1 MLRYSWMWIINEGI
15 LTMDLKKRFK
25 LYKAKKNWLLAGITT
40 LGVLFG
46 STVLASAATPTS
58 STTDATTMSQTI
70 QAVAPQSSTENAQSV
85 AAQPVANNGQPASEV
100 KTASSTPTQV
110 TPKVNGTESYEQGHW
125 YLKNSAGQPLNG
137 WQNLSDNRLA
147 YYSPETNWMQYGEQ
161 NIDGKWYFFDQIN
174 GDVKTGWYQL
184 PDGRRVYYDVQKGDH
199 AVSGQGML
207 HGMQTVADGTYYY
220 FNPGYGTQES
230 GLKQENGQTYYF
242 APAQVR
248 SAEANLGGHWYYFKA
263 DGAMAT
269 GFTQLKDGRT
279 VYYNPKGWMQYGEQN
294 IDGKWY
300 FFDKVD
306 GHMAKE
312 WFTLPDGRLVYYQV
326 DANGAGQ
333 GMLHGLSEING
344 QKYYFDPGMGTRRT
358 GLQVV
363 NGKTYYFNPAMV
375 QTAEVNFG
383 GHWYYF
389 KADGTMAT
397 GFIQLKDG
405 RTVYYN
411 PKGWMQYG
419 EQNIDGKWYFFNQR
433 DGHMAIGWQ
442 TLPDGR
448 KVYYDV
454 DTKGQGR
461 GMLHGYN
468 LIGGVLYNFDPV
480 YGTLIGK
487 VTNDLFYDAT
497 TGQLQYYNADGKLV
511 KDQAVKLGNQTYQAD
526 AQGNLQITGDGEHAI
541 NGHWYLYD
549 AKNGKFKTSWQTL
562 ADGRTVYYGP
572 QAYMLYGHQTI
583 DGHGYFFNRV
593 NGNLTKGWLQDGH
606 DWYYYNP
613 NNGQAQTGTATIN
626 GVTYRFDNSGKQIL
640 NYAIDYRYAL
650 NAGEGDEDT
659 AANNYIVLHEV
670 GTESGGA
677 ANANYFKQDWEKVE
691 AYTTFVVG
699 DGGRVYQVGRPGQV
713 SWGAGRVANHNA
725 PVQIELGRTYNASQ
739 FWQDYTAYVRLAR
752 DMAGKFGIP
761 LTLDAGGAGTRGIKS
776 HNWVSH
782 NIWGD
787 HVDPYGYLARFGVTQ
802 AKLAH
807 DLQYGI

>member
-1 MLRYSWMWIINEGI
+1 
-15 LTMDLKKRFK
+15 MDLKKRFK

-58 STTDATTMSQTI
+58 STTEATTVLQTP
-70 QAVAPQSSTENAQSV
+70 QTVAPQSSTENAQSV
-85 AAQPVANNGQPASEV
+85 ATQTAANNGQPASEV
-100 KTASSTPTQV
+100 KAASSTPTQV

-161 NIDGKWYFFDQIN
+161 NIDGKWYFFDQVN

-207 HGMQTVADGTYYY
+207 HGMQTVADDTYYYY
-220 FNPGYGTQES
+220 FNPGYGTKES
-230 GLKQENGQTYYF
+230 GLKQVNGQTYYF

-248 SAEANLGGHWYYFKA
+248 SAEVNLGGHWYYFKA

-294 IDGKWY
+294 INGKWY

-306 GHMAKE
+306 GHMAKN

-433 DGHMAIGWQ
+433 DGHMAMGWQ

-454 DTKGQGR
+454 DANGQGR

-468 LIGGVLYNFDPV
+468 LMGGVLYNFDPV

-593 NGNLTKGWLQDGH
+593 NGDLTKGWLQDGH

>member
-1 MLRYSWMWIINEGI
+1 
-15 LTMDLKKRFK
+15 MDLKKRFK

-58 STTDATTMSQTI
+58 STTEATTVLQTP
-70 QAVAPQSSTENAQSV
+70 QTVAPQSSTENAQSV
-85 AAQPVANNGQPASEV
+85 ATQTAANNGQPASEV
-100 KTASSTPTQV
+100 KAASSTPTQV

-161 NIDGKWYFFDQIN
+161 NIDGKWYFFDQVN

-207 HGMQTVADGTYYY
+207 HGMQTVADDTYYYY

-230 GLKQENGQTYYF
+230 GLKQVNGQTYYF

-248 SAEANLGGHWYYFKA
+248 SAEVNLGGHWYYFKA

-294 IDGKWY
+294 INGKWY

-306 GHMAKE
+306 GHMAKN

-344 QKYYFDPGMGTRRT
+344 QKYHFDPGMGTRRT

-433 DGHMAIGWQ
+433 DGHMAMGWQ

-454 DTKGQGR
+454 DANGQGR

-468 LIGGVLYNFDPV
+468 LMGGVLYNFDPV

-549 AKNGKFKTSWQTL
+549 AKNGKLKTSWQTL
-562 ADGRTVYYGP
+562 VDGRTVYYGP

-593 NGNLTKGWLQDGH
+593 NGDLTKGWLQDGH

>member
-1 MLRYSWMWIINEGI
+1 
-15 LTMDLKKRFK
+15 MDLKKRFK

-58 STTDATTMSQTI
+58 STTEATTVLQTP
-70 QAVAPQSSTENAQSV
+70 QTVAPQSSTENAQSV
-85 AAQPVANNGQPASEV
+85 ATQTAANNGQPASEV
-100 KTASSTPTQV
+100 KAASSTPTQV

-161 NIDGKWYFFDQIN
+161 NIDGKWYFFDQVN

-207 HGMQTVADGTYYY
+207 HGMQTVADDTYYYY
-220 FNPGYGTQES
+220 FNPGYGTKES
-230 GLKQENGQTYYF
+230 GLKQVNGQTYYF

-248 SAEANLGGHWYYFKA
+248 SAEVNLGGHWYYFKA

-294 IDGKWY
+294 INGKWY

-306 GHMAKE
+306 GHMAKN

-433 DGHMAIGWQ
+433 DGHMAMGWQ

-454 DTKGQGR
+454 DANGQGR

-468 LIGGVLYNFDPV
+468 LMGGVLYNFDPV

-549 AKNGKFKTSWQTL
+549 AKNGKLKTSWQTL

-593 NGNLTKGWLQDGH
+593 NGDLTKGWLQDGH

>member
-1 MLRYSWMWIINEGI
+1 
-15 LTMDLKKRFK
+15 MDLKKRFK

-58 STTDATTMSQTI
+58 STTEATTVLQTP
-70 QAVAPQSSTENAQSV
+70 QTVAPQSSTENAQSV
-85 AAQPVANNGQPASEV
+85 ATQTAANNGQPASEV
-100 KTASSTPTQV
+100 KAASSTPTQV

-161 NIDGKWYFFDQIN
+161 NIDGKWYFFDQVN

-207 HGMQTVADGTYYY
+207 HGMQTVADDTYYYY

-230 GLKQENGQTYYF
+230 GLKQVNGQTYYF

-248 SAEANLGGHWYYFKA
+248 SAEVNLGGHWYYFKA

-294 IDGKWY
+294 INGKWY

-306 GHMAKE
+306 GHMAKN

-433 DGHMAIGWQ
+433 DGHMAMGWQ

-454 DTKGQGR
+454 DANGQGR

-468 LIGGVLYNFDPV
+468 LMGGVLYNFDPV

-549 AKNGKFKTSWQTL
+549 AKNGKLKTSWQTL
-562 ADGRTVYYGP
+562 VDGRTVYYGP

-593 NGNLTKGWLQDGH
+593 NGDLTKGWLQDGH